1 MSTEVPVKLYF
12 DKLLKDCRKVSV
24 GLALIPGS
32 VKSRALHAVADRIA
46 ADEAMILAENVKD
59 VEAVGKSFENADAK
73 DRMKAAVARVRL
85 TADQMKE
92 IVERLHFIAD
102 LPDPVGAVTSR
113 QERPDGLQVSRV
125 RVPIGVVGV
134 ISERNPLVTV
144 ESIALCLKSG
154 NLCVFRGSTEWKL
167 THQAIE
173 ARFREAATKNGIPH
187 GAWVLI
193 DRQEKEVALE
203 LIRSGKT
210 LDAIIVRGGT
220 GLRKT
225 VAEQAKVP
233 VLCDD
238 GGLTHFYID
247 EDPDISVAQNLVI
260 NSKVQQVGASNTLDT
275 LLVQQIV
282 GRQFLPP
289 LINRLLDQFKVEV
302 HACPKTVAL
311 MGQMAMTGHTAI
323 IPATDADWHTQFA
336 GPTLAVKMVEDLDEA
351 LAHIRRHGPCLTA
364 GIATTRYASAMRFT
378 REVDAGAVLVNA
390 STRLHAGDSFGMGSD
405 VGLSVGKLHAK
416 GPIGLEQLTCE
427 KYVAFG
433 SGQLRRPHPV
443 PETYF
448 DAIMLKRP

>member
-1 MSTEVPVKLYF
+1 MAIEVPVKLYI
-12 DKLLKDCRKVSV
+12 DKLLKECRNVSID
-24 GLALIPGS
+24 LARLPGS
-32 VKSRALHAVADRIA
+32 VKSKALHAVADRVAEDQDI
-46 ADEAMILAENVKD
+46 ILAENIKD
-59 VEAVGKSFENADAK
+59 VEAVGKSFEHAETK
-73 DRMKAAVARVRL
+73 DRMKAAVAGVRL
-85 TADQMKE
+85 AADQMKE

-102 LPDPVGAVTSR
+102 LPNPVGAVTSR

-125 RVPIGVVGV
+125 RVPIGVIGV
-134 ISERNPLVTV
+134 ISERSPLVTV
-144 ESIALCLKSG
+144 ESIALCLQSG
-154 NLCVFRGSTEWKL
+154 NVCVFRGAPEWKL
-167 THQAIE
+167 THQAID
-173 ARFREAATKNGIPH
+173 ARFREAATANGIPD

-193 DRQEKEVALE
+193 DRQEKEVALD
-203 LIRSGKT
+203 LIRSGKHI
-210 LDAIIVRGGT
+210 DAIIVRGGA

-233 VLCDD
+233 VLSDD

-247 EDPDISVAQNLVI
+247 GDPDISVAQNLVI
-260 NSKVQQVGASNTLDT
+260 NSKVQQAGASNALDT

-289 LINRLLDQFKVEV
+289 LINRLLDEFKVEV

-323 IPATDADWHTQFA
+323 IPATPADWQTQFA

-351 LAHIRRHGPCLTA
+351 LIHIRIHGPCLTA
-364 GIATTRYASAMRFT
+364 GIATTRYESAMRFT

-433 SGQLRRPHPV
+433 SGQLRLPHPV

>member
-1 MSTEVPVKLYF
+1 MSTEVPVKLYL
-12 DKLLKDCRKVSV
+12 DKLLKECRKVAIN
-24 GLALIPGS
+24 LALLPGS
-32 VKSRALHAVADRIA
+32 VKSRALHAVADRVATDQDI
-46 ADEAMILAENVKD
+46 ILAENAKD
-59 VEAVGKSFENADAK
+59 VEAVGKSFENADMK

-85 TADQMKE
+85 TSDRMRE
-92 IVERLHFIAD
+92 MVERLHVIAD
-102 LPDPVGAVTSR
+102 LPDPVGFVTAR

-134 ISERNPLVTV
+134 ISERSPLVTV

-154 NLCVFRGSTEWKL
+154 NLCIFRGAPEWKL

-173 ARFREAATKNGIPH
+173 ARFREAATENGIPT

-193 DRQEKEVALE
+193 DRQEKEVALD
-203 LIRSGKT
+203 LIRSGRT
-210 LDAIIVRGGT
+210 LDALIVRGGA

-238 GGLTHFYID
+238 GGLTQLYID

-260 NSKVQQVGASNTLDT
+260 NSKVQQAEASSALDT

-323 IPATDADWHTQFA
+323 VPATDADWHTQFA
-336 GPTLAVKMVEDLDEA
+336 GPTLAIKMVEDLDEA
-351 LAHIRRHGPCLTA
+351 LAHINAHGPCLTA
-364 GIATTRYASAMRFT
+364 GIATTRYESALRFT
-378 REVDAGAVLVNA
+378 REVDASAVLVNA
-390 STRLHAGDSFGMGSD
+390 STRLHAGESFGIGSD

-433 SGQLRRPHPV
+433 SGQLRLPHPV
-443 PETYF
+443 PDAYF

>member
-1 MSTEVPVKLYF
+1 MAVDVPIKLYL
-12 DKLLKDCRKVSV
+12 DKLLKECRKVSV
-24 GLALIPGS
+24 SLALLPGP
-32 VKSRALHAVADRIA
+32 VKAKALHAMADRVA
-46 ADEAMILAENVKD
+46 ADAALILAENAKD
-59 VEAVGKSFENADAK
+59 VEAVGKSLGSADTK

-92 IVERLHFIAD
+92 MVERLHFIAD
-102 LPDPVGAVTSR
+102 LPDPVGAVMSR
-113 QERPDGLQVSRV
+113 HERPDGLQVSTV

-134 ISERNPLVTV
+134 ISERNPLVTA
-144 ESIALCLKSG
+144 ESMALCLKSG
-154 NLCVFRGSTEWKL
+154 NLCVFRGASEWKL
-167 THQAIE
+167 THQAME
-173 ARFREAATKNGIPH
+173 ARFREAATENGIPH

-193 DRQEKEVALE
+193 DRQEKEVALD
-203 LIRSGKT
+203 LMRSGKT
-210 LDAIIVRGGT
+210 LDALIVRGGA
-220 GLRKT
+220 GLRKA

-247 EDPDISVAQNLVI
+247 EAPDISVAQNLVI
-260 NSKVQQVGASNTLDT
+260 NSKVQQAGASNALDT

-289 LINRLLDQFKVEV
+289 LINRLLDEFKVEV

-311 MGQMAMTGHTAI
+311 MGQMAMTGHTSI

-336 GPTLAVKMVEDLDEA
+336 GPTLAIKMVENLDEA
-351 LAHIRRHGPCLTA
+351 LAHIRTHGPSLTA
-364 GIATTRYASAMRFT
+364 GIATTRYESAMRFT
-378 REVDAGAVLVNA
+378 KEVDASAVLVNA

-433 SGQLRRPHPV
+433 SGQLRLPHPV